1 MGVDRHGRRRL
12 TPTYWGAVVTLWP
25 TLMAITKR
33 DWRGVE
39 NLQRWYPPT
48 DGIVV
53 AANHLSWFDPL
64 PLCHVLWDNGRPP
77 RILVKDSLFR
87 APVLKRVLTGTG
99 QIPVARSTE
108 DAAKAVAAAVD
119 AVADGEAVVL
129 YPEGTITRDPDLWP
143 MSGRTGAARIALMSG
158 APVIPVAQWG
168 AQHVMRPYRKEF
180 RVLPRK
186 TMHFAIGEP
195 VDLDDL
201 RTRPIDAEVLEAAT
215 SRILDDITGLLAE
228 LRQQQP
234 PTERLDFQAWKSAT
248 DNHRE

>member
-1 MGVDRHGRRRL
+1 
-12 TPTYWGAVVTLWP
+12 VTLWP

-33 DWRGVE
+33 DWQGTE
-39 NLQRWYPPT
+39 NLQRNYPPT

-87 APVLKRVLTGTG
+87 TPVLKHVLTGAG
-99 QIPVARSTE
+99 QIPVARATE

-168 AQHVMRPYRKEF
+168 AQDVMRPYRKEF

-186 TMHFAIGEP
+186 TMRFAIGP
-195 VDLDDL
+195 SVDLDDL
-201 RTRPIDAEVLEAAT
+201 RGRPIDSAVLEEAT
-215 SRILDDITGLLAE
+215 GRILDDITGLLAG
-228 LRQQQP
+228 LRQAQP
-234 PTERLDFQAWKSAT
+234 PAQRLDFQAWKSET
-248 DNHRE
+248 DKHRE